1 MWPLLLAC
9 ALRAPVSPPVPTAAT
24 GHDAVPAHVV
34 PIDSAELVALF
45 ANDTDRV
52 RVVNLWATWCGPC
65 VEELPELA
73 ALAAERPDVDVA
85 LVSVDHPD
93 DGPWVAQFAAHAGIS
108 LEIRHLAVRETAPL
122 LANVV
127 HGVIPVTLV
136 LAPDGAVR
144 ARFDGRFDATA
155 LRAALGP
162 PP

>member
-1 MWPLLLAC
+1 
-9 ALRAPVSPPVPTAAT
+9 VPPAVPTAAT
-24 GHDAVPAHVV
+24 GHDGVSAHVV
-34 PIDSAELVALF
+34 PIDDAALAALL
-45 ANDTDRV
+45 ANDADRV

-65 VEELPELA
+65 VDELPELA

-93 DGPWVAQFAAHAGIS
+93 DGPWIAQFAGQSGIS
-108 LEIRHLAVRETAPL
+108 LEIRHLAVRDAPM

-127 HGVIPVTLV
+127 RGVIPVTLV
-136 LAPDGAVR
+136 LAPGGVVR

-155 LRAALGP
+155 LRTALGP